1 MTDTLTTIQNSDGT
15 HTVPSGHVE
24 ELRRKYT
31 AAKSAVAD
39 LAGEVGKTAK
49 DHAGDLKSQASDWMH
64 DKTKLLRE
72 QATDSQAAMITL
84 VRRNPIKA
92 VAIAAGAGLLLGL
105 LIRSRR

>member
-1 MTDTLTTIQNSDGT
+1 MSDTLTTIHNSDGVGTSAT
-15 HTVPSGHVE
+15 HVD

-49 DHAGDLKSQASDWMH
+49 DHVGDLKSHASDWVH
-64 DKTKLLRE
+64 DKADLLKE
-72 QATDSQAAMITL
+72 QASDSQAAMITL
-84 VRRNPIKA
+84 VRRNPVKA

-105 LIRSRR
+105 LLSRRD